1 LISTA
6 IATIDLVAVSRPG
19 TAPSTPPRR
28 PPPGHSDA
36 ADLDAP
42 SVRIAED
49 EAKWLSVAA
58 GKGGVSQND
67 LIRLALVR
75 LRKELGAA
83 SRVKPETVLAV
94 AKASKYK
101 LSPAPAGRAIR
112 AARGAQAW
120 RPIACRGGRGVPGAH
135 ARSQELSAA

>member
-1 LISTA
+1 MAERTA
-6 IATIDLVAVSRPG
+6 L
-19 TAPSTPPRR
+19 TAK
-28 PPPGHSDA
+28 
-36 ADLDAP
+36 

-101 LSPAPAGRAIR
+101 LSPAPAAAQSAPRA
-112 AARGAQAW
+112 G
-120 RPIACRGGRGVPGAH
+120 PKPGARSPAVADGAH
-135 ARSQELSAA
+135 RARTRARKN